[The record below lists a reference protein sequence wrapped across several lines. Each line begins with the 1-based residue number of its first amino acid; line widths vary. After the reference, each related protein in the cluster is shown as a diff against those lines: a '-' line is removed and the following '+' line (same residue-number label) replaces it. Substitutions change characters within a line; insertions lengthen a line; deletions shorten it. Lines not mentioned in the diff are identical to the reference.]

1 VRYLLVG
8 LGNLGQKRLAV
19 LGDRCVATV
28 DPYNSAAT
36 FADPDAC
43 PPDRYD
49 CAILAVPNETKLPLL
64 RSFLGRGKHVLVEK
78 PLLFACREEAERLD
92 RLARE
97 HNAIWYTSYNHRLEP
112 LIVRLKHYLDHGA
125 IGRLYHGRL
134 FYGNGTARTIL
145 GTWREQG
152 RGVLEDLGS
161 HLLDLADYLLGYGG
175 SRFVGWSLRRNELA
189 TFDHVVLAA
198 ADERLVLEA
207 SYLCWKNTFTVD
219 LYGERGSVH
228 LNGLVKWGP
237 SELVVRKRV
246 FPSGRPEETVE
257 RQPAGDDPTWERDLE
272 RFESLCA
279 AGRSSVQ
286 NDIWIS
292 SVLDAVA

>member
-28 DPYNSAAT
+28 DPYNPAAT

-64 RSFLGRGKHVLVEK
+64 RAFLGRGKHVLVEK
-78 PLLFACREEAERLD
+78 PLLFACRDEAERLD
-92 RLARE
+92 QLARD

-112 LIVRLKHYLDHGA
+112 LVVRLKHHLDHGA

-134 FYGNGTARTIL
+134 FYGNGTARNIL

-175 SRFVGWSLRRNELA
+175 RPFVAWSLGRNELA

-198 ADERLVLEA
+198 EDRRLVLEA
-207 SYLCWKNTFTVD
+207 SYLCWKNTFSVD
-219 LYGERGSVH
+219 LYGERGSIH

-246 FPSGRPEETVE
+246 LPSGRPEETVE
-257 RQPAGDDPTWERDLE
+257 RQPAGNDPTWERDLE
-272 RFESLCA
+272 HFESLCV
-279 AGRSSVQ
+279 AGRSSVE
-286 NDIWIS
+286 NDAWIS